1 MIRIIKTYDECR
13 DFAFGFNDDPN
24 FSDPMLCH
32 EEQLQNN
39 LVKSI
44 EKPDRH
50 CVLGIYRE
58 ERMIGLFAFLV
69 LRDEQYIEM
78 LVGLSREKEAYLEMF
93 HYLKHHFPGYS
104 ADFVFNPGNF
114 ILKELLELYNA
125 DFEPEHQKMVLGTPV
140 LGLDTTGVELLSEKY
155 KEPYCAIHNKDMYWT
170 GEKVAQTQ
178 DRFRTLLAIQDG
190 KVVGYMDVT
199 YIERERKGMMEEL
212 YEKNNPICTSYYLY
226 GWNCRAE
233 YHTKNLFST
242 LVCMGNSAM
251 GRRPCYEQGEMLG
264 LLFRSCPCDPLNV
277 YEYTIHGTG
286 NQHRVPIRNYYGS
299 LYACLRFWCV
309 EKKP

>member
-1 MIRIIKTYDECR
+1 MIRIIKTYYECR
-13 DFAFGFNDDPN
+13 EFASGFQGDPD

-39 LVKSI
+39 LVGSI

-58 ERMIGLFAFLV
+58 EQMIGLFAFLV

-114 ILKELLELYNA
+114 ILKELLELRNA
-125 DFEPEHQKMVLGTPV
+125 DFEPEQQKMVLGTPV

-155 KEPYCAIHNKDMYWT
+155 KEQYCAIHYKDMYWT
-170 GEKVAQTQ
+170 GEKVVQAQ
-178 DRFRTLLAIQDG
+178 DRFRTLLAIHDG

-199 YIERERKGMMEEL
+199 YIYKENEPTDLFVLEDYRAIGYGRKLLAKALELNQPNGMMILLDVNDEQAITLFESMGFA
-212 YEKNNPICTSYYLY
+212 KVHGQNNLTAH
-226 GWNCRAE
+226 W
-233 YHTKNLFST
+233 T
-242 LVCMGNSAM
+242 
-251 GRRPCYEQGEMLG
+251 
-264 LLFRSCPCDPLNV
+264 
-277 YEYTIHGTG
+277 
-286 NQHRVPIRNYYGS
+286 VPEIKR
-299 LYACLRFWCV
+299 
-309 EKKP
+309 

>member
-13 DFAFGFNDDPN
+13 DFAFGFNDDLH

-32 EEQLQNN
+32 EEQFQNN
-39 LVKSI
+39 LVGSI
-44 EKPDRH
+44 EKPDKH

-58 ERMIGLFAFLV
+58 EQMIGLFAFLV
-69 LRDEQYIEM
+69 LRDEHYIEM

-125 DFEPEHQKMVLGTPV
+125 DFEPEQQKMVLGTPV

-170 GEKVAQTQ
+170 GEKVAQAQ
-178 DRFRTLLAIQDG
+178 DRFRTLLAIHDG

-199 YIERERKGMMEEL
+199 YTFKENEPYDLLVLEEYRRMGYGRKLLAKALEMNQPNGMMLLVDVDNDPAICL
-212 YEKNNPICTSYYLY
+212 YESMGFVKVQGQNNLMAHWT
-226 GWNCRAE
+226 
-233 YHTKNLFST
+233 
-242 LVCMGNSAM
+242 
-251 GRRPCYEQGEMLG
+251 
-264 LLFRSCPCDPLNV
+264 
-277 YEYTIHGTG
+277 
-286 NQHRVPIRNYYGS
+286 VPEITR
-299 LYACLRFWCV
+299 
-309 EKKP
+309 

>member
-1 MIRIIKTYDECR
+1 MIRMIKTYDECR
-13 DFAFGFNDDPN
+13 DFALGFDDDPH

-39 LVKSI
+39 LIKSI

-78 LVGLSREKEAYLEMF
+78 LIGLSREKEAYLEMF
-93 HYLKHHFPGYS
+93 QYLEQSFPGYS

-114 ILKELLELYNA
+114 ILKELLELRNA
-125 DFEPEHQKMVLGTPV
+125 DFEPEQQKMVLGTPV
-140 LGLDTTGVELLSEKY
+140 LGLDTAGVELLSEKY

-170 GEKVAQTQ
+170 GEKVVQAQ
-178 DRFRTLLAIQDG
+178 DRFRTFLAIHDG

-199 YIERERKGMMEEL
+199 YIFKENEPIDLFVLEEYRRMGYGRKLLAKALERNAPNGMMLLVDIDNDPAIRL
-212 YEKNNPICTSYYLY
+212 YESMGFAKVQGQNNLTAH
-226 GWNCRAE
+226 W
-233 YHTKNLFST
+233 T
-242 LVCMGNSAM
+242 
-251 GRRPCYEQGEMLG
+251 
-264 LLFRSCPCDPLNV
+264 
-277 YEYTIHGTG
+277 
-286 NQHRVPIRNYYGS
+286 VPEIKR
-299 LYACLRFWCV
+299 
-309 EKKP
+309 

>member
-1 MIRIIKTYDECR
+1 MIRIIKTYEECR
-13 DFAFGFNDDPN
+13 EFVSSFWGDPD
-24 FSDPMLCH
+24 FSDHMLCH

-39 LVKSI
+39 LIKSI

-58 ERMIGLFAFLV
+58 EQMIGLFAFLV

-125 DFEPEHQKMVLGTPV
+125 DFEPEQQKMVLGTPV
-140 LGLDTTGVELLSEKY
+140 LGLDMTGVELLSEKY
-155 KEPYCAIHNKDMYWT
+155 KEPYCAIHYKDMYWT
-170 GEKVAQTQ
+170 GEKVVQAQ
-178 DRFRTLLAIQDG
+178 DRFRTLLAIHDG

-199 YIERERKGMMEEL
+199 YIFEENEPVDLFVLEEYRRMGYGRKLLAKALEMNQPNAMML
-212 YEKNNPICTSYYLY
+212 
-226 GWNCRAE
+226 
-233 YHTKNLFST
+233 
-242 LVCMGNSAM
+242 LVDIDN
-251 GRRPCYEQGEMLG
+251 
-264 LLFRSCPCDPLNV
+264 DPA
-277 YEYTIHGTG
+277 IH
-286 NQHRVPIRNYYGS
+286 
-299 LYACLRFWCV
+299 LYASMGFAKVQGQNNLTAHWMV
-309 EKKP
+309 PGIKK